1 MAIEGVKKGESKGR
15 DNIWNATIMTDE
27 NERHH
32 SKNIKDIMDIIKNRD
47 TIRKI
52 KNKDTFQAETKNIF
66 MKSSFLMY

>member
-1 MAIEGVKKGESKGR
+1 
-15 DNIWNATIMTDE
+15 MTDE